1 MAIKELPSPDL
12 LKQVLR
18 YEPETGRLFWLAR
31 PASMFV
37 DGIQSAAHSCA
48 IFNNRCA
55 NTEAFT
61 AAHNR
66 GYRQGRIF
74 GVSYLAHR
82 VIWAIQTGET
92 PSAEIDHING
102 IKDDNRWSNLR
113 AATHAQNMRNIKS
126 RIGSTSIFLG
136 VHWRKDCKK
145 WAAAIRYDGHLQHL
159 GYFSN
164 ETDAA
169 IAYDKAAMKHF
180 GDFARQ
186 NFGEIQR

>member
-113 AATHAQNMRNIKS
+113 AATHTQNMRNRKS
-126 RIGSTSIFLG
+126 CIGASSKFVG
-136 VHWRKDCKK
+136 VNWRSDCKK
-145 WAAAIRYDGHLQHL
+145 WAAAIRYDGRIRHL
-159 GYFSN
+159 GYFTD
-164 ETDAA
+164 EADAA
-169 IAYDKAAMKHF
+169 RAYDKAARECF
-180 GDFARQ
+180 GDFARP
-186 NFGEIQR
+186 NFGEKQ